1 MKSETLTSFSNPRI
15 KGIAALA
22 DKKGRNE
29 AGKFVIEGPEFIA
42 RAVKAGWEIDTLLV
56 AENNEA
62 LVEGL
67 EVVHLAREVI
77 VTTLAVLGRVTG
89 KDNPQPVLA
98 VVKQRW
104 AELGKATGLWVALER
119 VRDPGNLGTI
129 LRTCEAAG
137 VEGVLLVGDCTDPF
151 GPEAVRASMGSVL
164 GMPMAKTDVKGLL
177 VWAKAEGLTLYGT
190 RMEASVDYRDVLVKR
205 PAVVVMGNESDGLSD
220 AVAAACAQVVRIPM
234 VGGVESLNVAA
245 ATAVVVF
252 GWMPRA

>member
-1 MKSETLTSFSNPRI
+1 MDLLTSFANPRI
-15 KGIAALA
+15 KAIAALA
-22 DKKGRNE
+22 DKKGRAE
-29 AGKFVIEGPEFIA
+29 SGLFVIEGPEFIK
-42 RAVKAGWEIDTLLV
+42 RAVKGGWDIDTLLV
-56 AENNEA
+56 AEGNDA

-77 VTTLAVLGRVTG
+77 VTTPAVLGRITG
-89 KDNPQPVLA
+89 KANPQPVLA

-104 AELGKATGLWVALER
+104 AVLGAAKGLWVALER

-137 VEGVLLVGDCTDPF
+137 VEGVVLVGECTDPF

-164 GMPMAKTDVKGLL
+164 AMPVAKADVDGLL
-177 VWAKAEGLTLYGT
+177 AWAGDAGITLYGT
-190 RMEASVDYRDVLVKR
+190 RMEGSVDYRDVVVKR
-205 PAVVVMGNESDGLSD
+205 PAALVMGNESDGLSD
-220 AVAAACAQVVRIPM
+220 QLAAACAQVVRIPM

-252 GWMPRA
+252 RWCS

>member
-22 DKKGRNE
+22 DKKGRSE
-29 AGKFVIEGPEFIA
+29 SGKFVVEGAEFIK
-42 RAVKAGWEIDTLLV
+42 RAVKGGWEIDTLLV

-77 VTTLAVLGRVTG
+77 VTTLAVMGRVTG

-104 AELGKATGLWVALER
+104 GALGKAKGLWVALER

-137 VEGVLLVGDCTDPF
+137 VEGVILVGDCTDPF

-164 GMPMAKTDVKGLL
+164 GLPVVKTDTNGLL
-177 VWAKAEGLTLYGT
+177 AWAKAEGVTLYGT
-190 RMEASVDYRDVLVKR
+190 RMAGSVDYRDVLVKR

-220 AVAAACAQVVRIPM
+220 VVADACAQVVRIPM
-234 VGGVESLNVAA
+234 AGGVESLNVAA
-245 ATAVVVF
+245 AVAVVVF
-252 GWMPRA
+252 GWMGR